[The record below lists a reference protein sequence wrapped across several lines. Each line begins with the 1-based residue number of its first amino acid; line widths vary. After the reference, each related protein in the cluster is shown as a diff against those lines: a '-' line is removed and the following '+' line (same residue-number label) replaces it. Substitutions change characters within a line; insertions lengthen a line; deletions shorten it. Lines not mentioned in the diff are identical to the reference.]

1 MEEEIELV
9 QKAQR
14 GEKESFGALYE
25 MYLPKIYR
33 FVYLKV
39 SHKSDAEDI
48 THQVFVRAW
57 ENIGSFRFQGFP
69 FSSWLY
75 RIAQNAIIDFYRT
88 SKPSLSIEETNE
100 SDLGRNDSGET
111 AFDAKKEVR
120 KVMEAIKKLKPDEQS
135 VIIMRFVDELSN
147 KETALAL
154 GKTEG
159 AVRVI
164 QHRALKQLRKYIE
177 YDTS

>member
-1 MEEEIELV
+1 MKEEVELV

-14 GEKESFGALYE
+14 GERESFGMLYE
-25 MYLPKIYR
+25 TYLPKIYR

-39 SHKSDAEDI
+39 SHRGDAEDI
-48 THQVFVRAW
+48 THQVFMKAW

-75 RIAQNAIIDFYRT
+75 RIAQNAVIDFYRT
-88 SKPSLSIEETNE
+88 SKPSLSLEETNE
-100 SDLGRNDSGET
+100 SDLGKDDTRET
-111 AFDAKKEVR
+111 AFDTKEELREIMKAV
-120 KVMEAIKKLKPDEQS
+120 KKLKPDEQS
-135 VIIMRFVDELSN
+135 VVIMRFVDELSN
-147 KETALAL
+147 REAALAL

-164 QHRALKQLRKYIE
+164 QHRALKQLRKHIE
-177 YDTS
+177 HDTS